1 MKAMTSVDAW
11 RTVARNRLN
20 ARRAANPPQAF
31 TGLYTANSRAD
42 LAIYQD
48 IYQPVGNPQFDDA
61 VQKLYTVPKYAF
73 ALPPSRASAEINQA
87 MIDGINRA
95 LEGRQSPRAAL
106 NQAQREA
113 LAAYDRNG

>member
-1 MKAMTSVDAW
+1 MTSVDAW

-20 ARRAANPPQAF
+20 ARRAANPPRAF

-42 LAIYQD
+42 LTIYQD
-48 IYQPVGNPQFDDA
+48 IYQPLGNRQFDEA
-61 VQKLYTVPKYAF
+61 VQRLYTVPKYAF

-87 MIDGINRA
+87 MLDGINRA
-95 LEGRQSPRAAL
+95 LSGSQSPRAAL

-113 LAAYDRNG
+113 LAAYNRNG